1 MRLIWDNIG
10 LAYVWV
16 DTDND
21 DVVLSPYFDTEEEAI
36 QWYGRMAEIMFEE
49 FGINSINVQ
58 KSPSNEL

>member
-21 DVVLSPYFDTEEEAI
+21 DVGLSPYFDTEEEAI

>member
-1 MRLIWDNIG
+1 MRMSWDNIG
-10 LAYVWV
+10 FAYVWV

-49 FGINSINVQ
+49 FGV
-58 KSPSNEL
+58 KNE